1 MSNKGVFNTIYNAFA
16 TIFFIKYILPVLI
29 MLIIIIVCITK
40 FNSNKIAKQYE
51 PNSVIMKSNLGREIV
66 EIANETYD
74 RNEVSLEIKRFEDI
88 VYDVELNYTM
98 INKDYTIEQ
107 YNNIIKNEITK
118 FYEKVRYKNVVEDR
132 LFADKDE
139 IINEKIHFHFTL
151 DGSYNTYLFSDTLQY
166 DSINKWEKS
175 YNSLITKQYIS
186 EETLSKAKAYL
197 LSK

>member
-88 VYDVELNYTM
+88 VYNVELNYTM

-139 IINEKIHFHFTL
+139 IINEKIHFYFTL

>member
-1 MSNKGVFNTIYNAFA
+1 MSNKGIFNTIYNVFA
-16 TIFFIKYILPVLI
+16 TIFFIKYILPI
-29 MLIIIIVCITK
+29 LIILIIVIACITK

-51 PNSVIMKSNLGREIV
+51 SNSVIMKSNLGREIV

-74 RNEVSLEIKRFEDI
+74 RNEVSLEIKRFED
-88 VYDVELNYTM
+88 VTYDVELNYIM
-98 INKDYTIEQ
+98 INKDYTVEQ

-132 LFADKDE
+132 LFANKNE
-139 IINEKIHFHFTL
+139 TINEKIHFYFTL
-151 DGSYNTYLFSDTLQY
+151 DGSYSTYLFSDTLKY
-166 DSINKWEKS
+166 DNINKWEKS
-175 YNSLITKQYIS
+175 YNLLITKQCIS